1 MKFSGV
7 LSFFKYYWQFVPFK
21 INFILFITLLAVGN
35 RWLILLKTDTSSY
48 IGLVLLMAKIVVFFA
63 TFLVILSFCS
73 AFFCWFYFLIKKDKY
88 TQKALDIQLDKS
100 SLENNVLKIS
110 TQLPFTLKPLLGF
123 VKVKLI
129 YDGTL
134 LTEKFIIKNRLK
146 KQFIPFNTGLSSINE
161 LNLPDIKAYHFSK
174 AIIYF
179 EDMLQFFSF
188 AIPQNIH
195 QTINNLPYTIAT
207 QTNSLSPK
215 KTEDQQIKIE
225 QLRRV
230 DGEYLNYKKFE
241 DSDDVRRIVWKI
253 FAKNKELVVR
263 VPEIMDPFA
272 SHIYMYASF
281 FNHTDFNLLPH
292 FQQEMLNRFK
302 RCVWSIY
309 DEISK
314 KEFEVKF
321 IFDQFLQSENNTV
334 QNNITLSNWH
344 QDKILIDYFKPQ
356 YGSILCIHSLS
367 SISDIKQLISAID
380 NQTIIYFI
388 QLSKQFKSNYIL
400 NIILRIFIKPTND
413 RLSNLKSKWAIHPFK
428 FKTLHN
434 EQKIIE
440 LLKKQ
445 GVNFEII

>member
-7 LSFFKYYWQFVPFK
+7 LSFFKYYWQFMPFK
-21 INFILFITLLAVGN
+21 INFILFIILLALGN
-35 RWLILLKTDTSSY
+35 RWLTLLKTDTSSY
-48 IGLVLLMAKIVVFFA
+48 IGLVLLMAKIVVFFV

-88 TQKALDIQLDKS
+88 TQNALDIQLDKS

-146 KQFIPFNTGLSSINE
+146 KQFIPIKTGLSSINE

-302 RCVWSIY
+302 RCVWTIY

-344 QDKILIDYFKPQ
+344 QDKILFDYFKPQ

-367 SISDIKQLISAID
+367 SISDIEQLISALD
-380 NQTIIYFI
+380 NQTTIYFV

-400 NIILRIFIKPTND
+400 HIMLRIFIKPTND
-413 RLSNLKSKWAIHPFK
+413 RLTSLKSKWAIHPFK